1 MVCVCSACACAL
13 QPSRT
18 AARGSRIPDLGSGIG
33 ESGAGCVGDLGRGH
47 QRAYIRHHRDD
58 SSPAASQRSIFIPN
72 PHSKVPPTLGKGVG
86 RRSPWESL
94 GKERKPSAKGV
105 TPSVKGVTI
114 RKWAYDLGK
123 KGATPAEKGAIQ
135 RAEGHR
141 STAGVDGTLP
151 GLHGTWQTK
160 STKPPSK
167 VTLSCPTAPLLALPR
182 PIRKPSRATS
192 HTSTRYHHRG
202 QRRRRR
208 SRARFRPRC
217 RPHS

>member
-1 MVCVCSACACAL
+1 M
-13 QPSRT
+13 RKKT
-18 AARGSRIPDLGSGIG
+18 
-33 ESGAGCVGDLGRGH
+33 
-47 QRAYIRHHRDD
+47 Y
-58 SSPAASQRSIFIPN
+58 SSPRRAEPTCIA
-72 PHSKVPPTLGKGVG
+72 KLPPTLGKGVG

-167 VTLSCPTAPLLALPR
+167 VTLSCPTAPLLAGRIILVMGGEPR
-182 PIRKPSRATS
+182 RAD
-192 HTSTRYHHRG
+192 HPFNGRREPRRAHHPFNGGRTAPG
-202 QRRRRR
+202 G
-208 SRARFRPRC
+208 SPF
-217 RPHS
+217 